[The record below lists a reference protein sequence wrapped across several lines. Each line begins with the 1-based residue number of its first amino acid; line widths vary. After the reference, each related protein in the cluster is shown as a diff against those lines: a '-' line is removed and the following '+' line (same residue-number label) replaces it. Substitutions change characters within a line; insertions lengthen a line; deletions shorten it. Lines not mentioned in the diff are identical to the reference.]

1 MTRALVV
8 DDSHFMRTVISD
20 ILEKGGIDVVDTA
33 ANGKEAV
40 SKVQTVEPDVVTMD
54 VEMPEMDGIEAVDT
68 IMSQSPTPI
77 LMLSALTTED
87 ADATL
92 EAMERGAVETFAK
105 PGGTISTELSGHSEE
120 LVDAVERVAAADP
133 TAGNDVEQTASV
145 EPETT
150 SSSESFVDN
159 PTLLVGASTGG
170 PNVVES
176 LLGALPREANFRI
189 LVVQHMPDQFT
200 SRFAKRLDATSEYDV
215 REAEDGSRIAGG
227 EGLVARGDF
236 HMRVAGYSNGR
247 LRVRL
252 DKDER
257 QHSVR
262 PAIDATMESAAEH
275 VTDPL
280 VAAVLTGMGND
291 GADGIEA
298 VKEAGGRTFAQDEA
312 TSAVFGIPNRAI
324 ETGCVDSVLPA
335 DQLTEAITDSIR
347 RSS

>member
-20 ILEKGGIDVVDTA
+20 ILETGGIDVVDTA
-33 ANGKEAV
+33 ANGKEAIA
-40 SKVQTVEPDVVTMD
+40 KVESVDPDVVTMD
-54 VEMPEMDGIEAVDT
+54 VEMPEMDGIEAVDA
-68 IMSQSPTPI
+68 IMSRDPMPI
-77 LMLSALTTED
+77 LMLSALTTAD

-92 EAMERGAVETFAK
+92 DAMERGAVDTFAK

-120 LVDAVERVAAADP
+120 LVAAVERVAAADP
-133 TAGNDVEQTASV
+133 TAGHDVEQTATV

-150 SSSESFVDN
+150 SSEAFVDN

-176 LLGALPREANFRI
+176 ILGALPLEADFRV
-189 LVVQHMPDQFT
+189 LVVQHMPAQFT
-200 SRFAKRLDATSEYDV
+200 SRFANRLDASSEYDIS
-215 REAEDGSRIAGG
+215 EAEDGSRIAGG

-262 PAIDATMESAAEH
+262 PAIDVTMESAAER
-275 VTDPL
+275 VSDPL
-280 VAAVLTGMGND
+280 VAAVLTGMGTD

-298 VKEAGGRTFAQDEA
+298 VKEAGGHTFAQDEA

-335 DQLTEAITDSIR
+335 DRLTEAITDSIR

>member
-1 MTRALVV
+1 MTRVLVV

-20 ILEKGGIDVVDTA
+20 ILETGGIDVVDTA
-33 ANGKEAV
+33 ANGEEAV
-40 SKVQTVEPDVVTMD
+40 AKVEEVSPDVVTMD
-54 VEMPEMDGIEAVDT
+54 VEMPKMDGIEAVDE
-68 IMSQSPTPI
+68 IMSRSPTPI

-92 EAMERGAVETFAK
+92 EAMERGAVDTFAK

-120 LVDAVERVAAADP
+120 LVAAVERVAAADP
-133 TAGNDVEQTASV
+133 TAGNDVEQTASP
-145 EPETT
+145 EPESTV
-150 SSSESFVDN
+150 SSDDYEED
-159 PTLLVGASTGG
+159 PTLLIGASTGG

-176 LLGALPREANFRI
+176 ILDALPRAADFRV

-200 SRFAKRLDATSEYDV
+200 SRFANRLDETSDYDIK
-215 REAEDGSRIAGG
+215 EAEDGARIAGG
-227 EGLVARGDF
+227 EGLVARGDY

-252 DKDER
+252 NQDEP

-262 PAIDATMESAAEH
+262 PAIDVTMESAAER
-275 VTDPL
+275 VTDPI
-280 VAAVLTGMGND
+280 VATVLTGMGTD
-291 GADGIEA
+291 GADGIRA
-298 VKEAGGRTFAQDEA
+298 VKEAGGHTLAQDEA
-312 TSAVFGIPNRAI
+312 TSAVFGIPERAI

-335 DQLTEAITDSIR
+335 DRLTEAITDSIR